1 MLGFEHYFG
10 CPIKYSIM
18 GEFNAA
24 VSTLLEAFSSGIAI
38 IRSLRRRRKE
48 SKSEIDSAVKAE
60 ESRLSKSLKKNK
72 VDVRSVYKTKLDRLG
87 RRFADGDGKPPEMD
101 REGLLTSFNVAH
113 PSH

>member
-1 MLGFEHYFG
+1 
-10 CPIKYSIM
+10 M

-60 ESRLSKSLKKNK
+60 ELRLSKSLKKNR
-72 VDVRSVYKTKLDRLG
+72 VDLRSEYKTKLERLG
-87 RRFADGDGKPPEMD
+87 RRFADGDGKPPKMD
-101 REGLLTSFNVAH
+101 RGGPLTSFNVALPFH
-113 PSH
+113 